1 MILNGESDPSLCC
14 CYLNAVTVHTASL
27 HLPSVCQELLQF
39 CWEGNSHRGGG
50 IHLSHN
56 SLKIMFSFFPW
67 DLEEYKKKKKARV
80 ETCSNLAFSTA
91 DSSSPYQPCIY
102 QCTLGLMG
110 VGMQLCLCRQCSMGC
125 VCAVTL
131 WSLSPCV
138 HGSTEFVHFFT
149 GCSAGLGELV
159 TWSSIPAFKSLHNWY
174 REIAL
179 QSCMRMALAGQQ
191 NVRAGRAAR
200 WGTSI

>member
-1 MILNGESDPSLCC
+1 MLLLSKCSHCTHSVAPSAVCLPGAAAVLLRREQSQRWRYSPESEFSQNNVFFFSLR
-14 CYLNAVTVHTASL
+14 
-27 HLPSVCQELLQF
+27 F
-39 CWEGNSHRGGG
+39 GG
-50 IHLSHN
+50 IQ
-56 SLKIMFSFFPW
+56 
-67 DLEEYKKKKKARV
+67 KKKARV

-110 VGMQLCLCRQCSMGC
+110 VGMQLCLCRQCSMVCVC

-138 HGSTEFVHFFT
+138 HGSTEFVHFCT

-159 TWSSIPAFKSLHNWY
+159 I
-174 REIAL
+174 
-179 QSCMRMALAGQQ
+179 
-191 NVRAGRAAR
+191 
-200 WGTSI
+200 